1 MILRALA
8 VVLALALPGAA
19 QDLPAPLAPF
29 VSDFAGVLDASAEAR
44 LTERLRALRADPGV
58 EVAVVTLARLPG
70 GAEGLEAYAT
80 GLFNAWGIGDA
91 EANDGV
97 LLLLAV
103 EDRAAR
109 IELGAGYPPV
119 WDNRA
124 QRVMAA
130 LMVPRFAAGDP
141 AGGLEA
147 GLQGLEAY
155 ILRPFKAGAAVQG
168 TDDMPAVP
176 EGGSGGG
183 LGADVLIFVAFVA
196 GIFGL
201 QGWRARHRIGDRLA
215 QRRPCPGCGRAG
227 VVVERVATLPPGET
241 TPGSETVSRRC
252 PACGWHLDRSEP
264 LPSRAAKR
272 EGGGSGGF
280 GGGRSSG
287 GGASGRW

>member
-8 VVLALALPGAA
+8 VVLALPGAA
-19 QDLPAPLAPF
+19 QDLPAPLSPY
-29 VSDFAGVLDASAEAR
+29 VSDYAGVLDQAAEAR
-44 LTERLRALRADPGV
+44 LTARLRALRADPGV

-70 GAEGLEAYAT
+70 GADGLEAYAT
-80 GLFNAWGIGDA
+80 ALFNAWGIGDVQ
-91 EANDGV
+91 ANDGV

-124 QRVMAA
+124 ARVMAA

-147 GLQGLEAY
+147 GLQGLEEY
-155 ILRPFKAGAAVQG
+155 VLRPFKAGATVQG
-168 TDDMPAVP
+168 TDDMPAAP
-176 EGGSGGG
+176 GGG
-183 LGADVLIFVAFVA
+183 PGADFLIFAAFVA

-215 QRRPCPGCGRAG
+215 VRRPCPACGRPG

-241 TPGSETVSRRC
+241 TPGAATVSRRC
-252 PACGWHLDRSEP
+252 PSCGWHLDRSEP
-264 LPSRAAKR
+264 LPSRAAQR
-272 EGGGSGGF
+272 DGGDSGGF